1 VAENTR
7 ILIVDDHAIV
17 RSGLTS
23 ILAGENNMHIIG
35 EAADGH
41 EAIAKAAALKPDVIL
56 LDILMPRCTGLEA
69 LPVIREKAPDSKIL
83 MLTVSAEEKD
93 LFTALK
99 YGAQGYLLK
108 GSGITEVVSAIRRVA
123 DGEVI
128 LSAQMAAS
136 LVAEFRQRQ
145 SNKEDIDLSPREMEV
160 LKLVGDGLTNSEIA
174 EKMFLG
180 ESTVRTYLSR
190 LLDKLQ
196 LRNRAAAV
204 AYATKRGLSSSK

>member
-1 VAENTR
+1 MTEKTR
-7 ILIVDDHAIV
+7 VLIVDDHAIV

-23 ILAGENNMHIIG
+23 ILAGEDQMHIVG
-35 EAADGH
+35 EAADGN
-41 EAIAKAAALKPDVIL
+41 EAIIKASALQPDVIL

-69 LPVIREKAPDSKIL
+69 LPVIREKAPGSKIL

-108 GSGITEVVSAIRRVA
+108 GSGIAEVVSAIRRVA

-128 LSAQMAAS
+128 LSAQMAGS
-136 LVAEFRQRQ
+136 LVSEFRQRQ
-145 SNKEDIDLSPREMEV
+145 ANKEDIDLSPREMEV
-160 LKLVGDGLTNSEIA
+160 LKLVGDGLTNTEIA
-174 EKMFLG
+174 DKMFLG

-196 LRNRAAAV
+196 LRNRSAAV
-204 AYATKRGLSSSK
+204 AYATKRGLSSGK

>member
-1 VAENTR
+1 MSENTR

-23 ILAGENNMHIIG
+23 ILAGEEKMHIIG
-35 EAADGH
+35 EAADGN
-41 EAIAKAAALKPDVIL
+41 EAIAKSTALQPDVIL

-69 LPVIREKAPDSKIL
+69 LPVIREKAPGARIL

-108 GSGITEVVSAIRRVA
+108 GSGITDVVSAIRRVA
-123 DGEVI
+123 NGEVI
-128 LSAQMAAS
+128 LSPQMAGS
-136 LVAEFRQRQ
+136 LVSEFRQRQ
-145 SNKEDIDLSPREMEV
+145 ANKEDIDLSPREMEV

-204 AYATKRGLSSSK
+204 AYATRRGISSNK

>member
-1 VAENTR
+1 MSDIIR

-17 RSGLTS
+17 RSGLHS
-23 ILAGENNMHIIG
+23 ILSGEDGIRIIG
-35 EAADGH
+35 EAADGN
-41 EAIAKAAALKPDVIL
+41 EAIAKAAALQPDGVL

-69 LPVIREKAPDSKIL
+69 LPVIREKAPAARVL

-99 YGAQGYLLK
+99 FGAQGYLLK
-108 GSGITEVVSAIRRVA
+108 GSGIGDVVSAIKRVA
-123 DGEVI
+123 SGEVI
-128 LSAQMAAS
+128 LSPQMAGS
-136 LVAEFRQRQ
+136 LVSEFRQRQ

-160 LKLVGDGLTNSEIA
+160 LKLVGDGLTNAEIA
-174 EKMFLG
+174 EKLFLG

-204 AYATKRGLSSSK
+204 AFATRRGLCSGT

>member
-1 VAENTR
+1 MAENTR

-17 RSGLTS
+17 RSGLIS
-23 ILAGENNMHIIG
+23 ILAGEDKIRVVG
-35 EAADGH
+35 EATDGN
-41 EAIAKAAALKPDVIL
+41 EAIAKATALQPDVIL

-69 LPVIREKAPDSKIL
+69 LPVIREKAPDTRIL

-99 YGAQGYLLK
+99 FGAQGYLLK
-108 GSGITEVVSAIRRVA
+108 GSGIGEVIGAIKRVA
-123 DGEVI
+123 AGEVI
-128 LSAQMAAS
+128 LSPQMAGS
-136 LVAEFRQRQ
+136 LVSEFRQRQ
-145 SNKEDIDLSPREMEV
+145 SNKEEIDLSPRELEV
-160 LKLVGDGLTNSEIA
+160 LKLVGDGMTNAEIA
-174 EKMFLG
+174 EKLFLG

-204 AYATKRGLSSSK
+204 AYATRRGLSSDN

>member
-1 VAENTR
+1 MTGNTR

-23 ILAGENNMHIIG
+23 ILAGEDNLKVIG
-35 EAADGH
+35 EATDGN
-41 EAIAKAAALKPDVIL
+41 EAIVKAAALQPDVIL

-69 LPVIREKAPDSKIL
+69 LPIIREKAPDAKIL
-83 MLTVSAEEKD
+83 VLTVSAEEKD

-108 GSGITEVVSAIRRVA
+108 GSAITDVVSAIRRVA
-123 DGEVI
+123 AGEVI
-128 LSAQMAAS
+128 LSPQMAGS
-136 LVAEFRQRQ
+136 LVSEFRQRQ

-160 LKLVGDGLTNSEIA
+160 LKLVGEGMTNSEIA

-196 LRNRAAAV
+196 LRNRAAAI
-204 AYATKRGLSSSK
+204 AFATKRGLSSDK

>member
-1 VAENTR
+1 MAENTR

-17 RSGLTS
+17 RSGLIS
-23 ILAGENNMHIIG
+23 ILAGEDKIQVVG
-35 EAADGH
+35 EATDGN
-41 EAIAKAAALKPDVIL
+41 EAIAKATALQPDVIL

-69 LPVIREKAPDSKIL
+69 LPVIREKAPDTRIL

-99 YGAQGYLLK
+99 FGAQGYLLK
-108 GSGITEVVSAIRRVA
+108 GSGIGEVIGAIKRVA
-123 DGEVI
+123 AGEVI
-128 LSAQMAAS
+128 LSPQMAGS
-136 LVAEFRQRQ
+136 LVSEFRQRQ
-145 SNKEDIDLSPREMEV
+145 SNKEEIDLSPRELEV
-160 LKLVGDGLTNSEIA
+160 LKLVGDGMTNAEIA
-174 EKMFLG
+174 EKLFLG

-204 AYATKRGLSSSK
+204 AYATRRGL

>member
-1 VAENTR
+1 MSDIIR

-17 RSGLTS
+17 RSGLHS
-23 ILAGENNMHIIG
+23 ILSGEDGIRIIG
-35 EAADGH
+35 EAADGN
-41 EAIAKAAALKPDVIL
+41 EAIAKAAALQPDVVL

-69 LPVIREKAPDSKIL
+69 LPVIREKAPAARVL

-99 YGAQGYLLK
+99 FGAQGYLLK
-108 GSGITEVVSAIRRVA
+108 GSGIGDVVSAIKRVA
-123 DGEVI
+123 SGEVI
-128 LSAQMAAS
+128 LSPQMAGS
-136 LVAEFRQRQ
+136 LVSEFRQRQ

-160 LKLVGDGLTNSEIA
+160 LKLVGDGLTNAEIA
-174 EKMFLG
+174 EKLFLG

-204 AYATKRGLSSSK
+204 AFATRRGLCSGT

>member
-1 VAENTR
+1 MAENTR

>member
-1 VAENTR
+1 MAENTR

-17 RSGLTS
+17 RSGLIS
-23 ILAGENNMHIIG
+23 ILAGEDKIRVVG
-35 EAADGH
+35 EATDGN
-41 EAIAKAAALKPDVIL
+41 EAIAKATALQPDVIL

-69 LPVIREKAPDSKIL
+69 LPVIREKAPDTRIL

-99 YGAQGYLLK
+99 FGAQGYLLK
-108 GSGITEVVSAIRRVA
+108 GSGIGEVIGAIKRVA
-123 DGEVI
+123 AGEVI
-128 LSAQMAAS
+128 LSPQMAGS
-136 LVAEFRQRQ
+136 LVSEFRQRQ
-145 SNKEDIDLSPREMEV
+145 SNKEEIDLSPREMEV
-160 LKLVGDGLTNSEIA
+160 LKLVGDGMTNAEIA
-174 EKMFLG
+174 EKLFLG

-204 AYATKRGLSSSK
+204 AYATRRGLSSDK

>member
-1 VAENTR
+1 MAETTR
-7 ILIVDDHAIV
+7 VLIVDDHAIV
-17 RSGLTS
+17 RSGLLS
-23 ILAGENNMHIIG
+23 ILAGEKNIHVVG
-35 EAADGH
+35 EATDGN
-41 EAIAKAAALKPDVIL
+41 EAIARAAALQPNVIL

-99 YGAQGYLLK
+99 FGAQGYLLK
-108 GSGITEVVSAIRRVA
+108 GSGIGEVVSAIRRVA
-123 DGEVI
+123 SGEVI
-128 LSAQMAAS
+128 LSPQMAGS
-136 LVAEFRQRQ
+136 LVSEFRQRQ
-145 SNKEDIDLSPREMEV
+145 SNKEDIDLSPRELEV
-160 LKLVGDGLTNSEIA
+160 LKLVGDGMTNAEIA
-174 EKMFLG
+174 EKLFLG

-204 AYATKRGLSSSK
+204 AFATRRGLCSDK

>member
-1 VAENTR
+1 MAENTR
-7 ILIVDDHAIV
+7 ILIVDDNAVV
-17 RSGLTS
+17 RSGLSS
-23 ILAGENNMHIIG
+23 IIAGEDKMHIIG
-35 EAADGH
+35 EAADGN
-41 EAIAKAAALKPDVIL
+41 EAITKAAALQPDVIL

-69 LPVIREKAPDSKIL
+69 LPVIREKAPNSKIL

-108 GSGITEVVSAIRRVA
+108 GSGIGDVVSAIRRVA

-128 LSAQMAAS
+128 LSPQMAGS

-160 LKLVGDGLTNSEIA
+160 LKLVGDGLTNTEIA

-204 AYATKRGLSSSK
+204 AYATRRGLSSEK

>member
-1 VAENTR
+1 MAENTR

-17 RSGLTS
+17 RSGLIS
-23 ILAGENNMHIIG
+23 ILAGEDKIRVVG
-35 EAADGH
+35 EATDGN
-41 EAIAKAAALKPDVIL
+41 EAIAKATTLQPDVIL

-69 LPVIREKAPDSKIL
+69 LPIIREKAPDTRIL

-99 YGAQGYLLK
+99 FGAQGYLLK
-108 GSGITEVVSAIRRVA
+108 GSGIGEVIGAIKRVA
-123 DGEVI
+123 AGEVI
-128 LSAQMAAS
+128 LSPQMAGS
-136 LVAEFRQRQ
+136 LVSEFRQRQ
-145 SNKEDIDLSPREMEV
+145 SNKEEIDLSPREMEV
-160 LKLVGDGLTNSEIA
+160 LKLVGDGMTNAEIA
-174 EKMFLG
+174 EKLFLG

-204 AYATKRGLSSSK
+204 AYATRRGLSSDK

>member
-1 VAENTR
+1 MAENTR

-23 ILAGENNMHIIG
+23 ILAGEDKMHIIG
-35 EAADGH
+35 EAADGN
-41 EAIAKAAALKPDVIL
+41 EAITKATALQPDVIL

-69 LPVIREKAPDSKIL
+69 LPVIREKAPAARIL

-123 DGEVI
+123 SGEVI
-128 LSAQMAAS
+128 LSPQMAGS
-136 LVAEFRQRQ
+136 LVSEFRQRQ
-145 SNKEDIDLSPREMEV
+145 ANKEDIDLSPREMEV

-204 AYATKRGLSSSK
+204 AYATRRGLSSNK